1 MPAENRLAVL
11 LSAPLALQRRGGSGH
26 EGGGRFVPVP
36 SLDFERE
43 RRLLVAS
50 LREGCRET
58 GRNIE
63 ARAGSASP
71 PPPRARFDPII
82 RRGHRLRLRHA
93 RARGAAAPPPSLP
106 SPGRH
111 PFLTV
116 LTSPRPSSRSSTLAA
131 RPTPAHSGSVFDRSI
146 PRPLRAV
153 RSCASNPRP
162 PTRCARWSRLAARR
176 STSRGTAIRT
186 SSASRL
192 VMTWR
197 IRISTLKH

>member
-63 ARAGSASP
+63 ARAGSPSP
-71 PPPRARFDPII
+71 PPPRARFDPIN
-82 RRGHRLRLRHA
+82 RRGYRLRLRHA

-116 LTSPRPSSRSSTLAA
+116 LTFPPPLFSLVHSRRPADA
-131 RPTPAHSGSVFDRSI
+131 RAFGLGVRSI
-146 PRPLRAV
+146 YPSTAPRGAQLRVEPATSDSLRTMV
-153 RSCASNPRP
+153 TLGCAALHFAGHGHPDFLCFEVSNDV
-162 PTRCARWSRLAARR
+162 AHKDL
-176 STSRGTAIRT
+176 
-186 SSASRL
+186 
-192 VMTWR
+192 
-197 IRISTLKH
+197 ISKH